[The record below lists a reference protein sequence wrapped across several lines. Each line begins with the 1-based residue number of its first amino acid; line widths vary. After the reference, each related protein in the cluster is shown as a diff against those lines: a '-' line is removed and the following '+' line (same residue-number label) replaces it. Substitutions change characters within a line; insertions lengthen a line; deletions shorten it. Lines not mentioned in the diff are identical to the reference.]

1 MARDIEEFLRKA
13 AERRQQAAKGNAQP
27 TPPPAMPIQPPR
39 RPVAPPTPQIAIPVA
54 EEVTYRESIAE
65 HVRKAVNSKSV
76 SQSAAR
82 LGQEVAL
89 ADDKLESRLHEKFDH
104 TVSRLANTNDP
115 PASKKQKRKSNDKP
129 AAMTIFEMLKSPQNV
144 GQAILLAEI
153 LKRPNFD

>member
-13 AERRQQAAKGNAQP
+13 AERRQQANKGATKPSQ
-27 TPPPAMPIQPPR
+27 PAMGSQPPR
-39 RPVAPPTPQIAIPVA
+39 RPVAPQPPPQSVPVA
-54 EEVTYRESIAE
+54 EEITYRESIAE

-76 SQSAAR
+76 SQGAAR

-104 TVSRLANTNDP
+104 SVSRLADTGDKS
-115 PASKKQKRKSNDKP
+115 PAKKQKRKGSGNTGP
-129 AAMTIFEMLKSPQNV
+129 TTIFEMLRSPQNI